1 MRAHA
6 VSGGLTVHAIGGTN
20 TVLLGWDLEDPAGCL
35 GFAVRRTDL
44 GPSPS
49 RRRTGETVWLRGM
62 KTFGT
67 VVADPPPGSDWSTR
81 DHPIQGFQWGDYT
94 ARPGHTYRYAVVAL
108 GGEPAALVELAET
121 SVRVRTEVEDD
132 GVHGVWFNRGVA
144 GSQAFAK
151 RFCGW
156 MPARAIADAEESPAM
171 VWLSRGLGEAF
182 VAFCEQASGTGFGLR
197 GAFYEFTWETGLLAL
212 AAARDRGADV
222 ELVVHGRDR
231 DGARSDDTTSTQAKA
246 AAAKYGLDT
255 GDTIRWRDAANSSA
269 LHHHKF
275 LVLLEGDTP
284 VAVWTGST
292 NLTRGA
298 VFGHSNVGHVVR
310 DPAVARQFLDEWE
323 RLRDNETTAELR
335 LAHEASN
342 TVVEV
347 TPPQRGSTVVL
358 APRHTK
364 STVLHWFAD
373 VFDHGATSAH
383 ITGAFGLN
391 ELFRDTLRVAKPTT
405 VRTVLL
411 DKWPPREQAV
421 PRTDPNVRIST
432 GAHITGGGL
441 AQWAEES
448 LTGFNTHVK
457 YVHTKIILVD
467 PMGADPVV
475 LTGSANYSAASTVSN
490 EENTLVLRG
499 GGRGPASS
507 RAAIRRVADIYLTEY
522 HRLFMHFVFRA
533 WLERREMVTGAR
545 QEPGHLVESD
555 AWTGPY
561 YRAGSWQ
568 ELQRRVFSGQA
579 AD

>member
-6 VSGGLTVHAIGGTN
+6 ASGALTLHAIAGTH
-20 TVLLGWDLEDPAGCL
+20 TVLLGWDLEDPSGCL
-35 GFAVRRTDL
+35 GIAVRRTDH
-44 GPSPS
+44 GPGST
-49 RRRTGETVWLRGM
+49 RRRSGETVWLRGM
-62 KTFGT
+62 KTFGS

-94 ARPGHTYRYAVVAL
+94 AKPGHTYSYAVVAL
-108 GGEPAALVELAET
+108 GGSPSALVELAT
-121 SVRVRTEVEDD
+121 ASVRVRTEVEDD

-151 RFCGW
+151 RYSGW
-156 MPARAIADAEESPAM
+156 LPARATAEHEQSPAM

-182 VAFCEQASGTGFGLR
+182 VAFCEQASGPGFALR
-197 GAFYEFTWETGLLAL
+197 GAFYEFTWETGLAAM
-212 AAARDRGADV
+212 AAARDRGADLA
-222 ELVVHGRDR
+222 LVVHGRDR
-231 DGARSDDTTSTQAKA
+231 DGEGKADTTSTQARA
-246 AAAKYGLDT
+246 AAAKHGLST
-255 GDTIRWRDAANSSA
+255 GGVIQWRDAANKSS

-275 LVLLEGDTP
+275 LVLLDGGRP

-298 VFGHSNVGHVVR
+298 IFGHSNVGHVVR
-310 DPAVARQFLDEWE
+310 DPIVAQQFLDEWE
-323 RLRDNETTAELR
+323 LLRANESTADLR
-335 LAHEASN
+335 SAHETDN
-342 TVVEV
+342 PVVEV
-347 TPPQRGSTVVL
+347 APPKRGMGVVL

-364 STVLHWFAD
+364 STVLQWFAD
-373 VFDHGATSAH
+373 VFDEGDVSTH

-391 ELFRDTLRVAKPTT
+391 EVFRDTLGVTKPTT

-411 DKWPPREQAV
+411 DKWPPRDKAV

-467 PMGADPVV
+467 PLGPDPVV
-475 LTGSANYSAASTVSN
+475 VTGSANYSKASTVDN

-507 RAAIRRVADIYLTEY
+507 RRAIRRVADIYLTEY
-522 HRLFMHFVFRA
+522 HRLFMHFVFRSWA
-533 WLERREMVTGAR
+533 ERTSMVSGVRED
-545 QEPGHLVESD
+545 PSHLAED
-555 AWTGPY
+555 DRWTDRY
-561 YRAGSWQ
+561 YRDGSWQ
-568 ELQRRVFSGQA
+568 ALQRRVFSGQGS
-579 AD
+579 